1 MSVVSSSDN
10 FLVSKCYILSTF
22 TFFYSLKTEQTDT
35 WQVNT
40 MIYQQVFSCVPNDHI
55 HSRLGIWNL
64 SPSFSSISREVL
76 TGRSTSCRNQFRQ
89 NFAHRKEKI
98 GHTTI
103 DLGVALEKPET
114 KQDRD
119 LADADP
125 TEQLQAVRGHIVSF
139 PLEFMCQEDLRP
151 FFSESEYYTS
161 PQVFH

>member
-1 MSVVSSSDN
+1 
-10 FLVSKCYILSTF
+10 
-22 TFFYSLKTEQTDT
+22 
-35 WQVNT
+35 

-55 HSRLGIWNL
+55 HS
-64 SPSFSSISREVL
+64 
-76 TGRSTSCRNQFRQ
+76 RNQFRQ

-125 TEQLQAVRGHIVSF
+125 MEQLQAVRGHIVSF

>member
-1 MSVVSSSDN
+1 
-10 FLVSKCYILSTF
+10 
-22 TFFYSLKTEQTDT
+22 
-35 WQVNT
+35 
-40 MIYQQVFSCVPNDHI
+40 
-55 HSRLGIWNL
+55 
-64 SPSFSSISREVL
+64 VL

-89 NFAHRKEKI
+89 NFAHRKEKV

-114 KQDRD
+114 KQYRD

-125 TEQLQAVRGHIVSF
+125 MEQLQAVRGHIVSF